1 MPPSVQPLWTPWP
14 MVPPWNC
21 SAWAPPSYA
30 PALSSSHWR
39 SKGRW
44 LGILLL

>member
-1 MPPSVQPLWTPWP
+1 MPPSVQPLRHHGPNSP
-14 MVPPWNC
+14 KGNC

-39 SKGRW
+39 SEGRW